1 MGIFPIESLPEH
13 IPWMVPTEVAPRK
26 AAAPPV
32 LSVVAPAYN
41 EEEVILEFCVRLR
54 ECLELLGLTWEIIV
68 VDDGSSDGTR
78 LILLKLA
85 ADDSRIKVVS
95 LQRNCGHQIALHAG
109 IEYATGE
116 YIVTMDSD
124 LQHPPETLAEM
135 LNVAA
140 SRKDVDIVYA
150 LPSNLGQYSLPKRLL
165 DKCYYWLLARLSE
178 TRMIP
183 QANDFRLITRRM
195 QKALLALPERTRYL
209 RGLIP
214 WTGFSFRTI
223 SYQIAPRHSGRSK
236 YNPGRML
243 KLALDG
249 ITSMSS
255 RPLSFALWLGLA
267 VLSAAG
273 FYFGYI
279 IAVLLLNYL
288 RITQL
293 PIEKGWTSLI
303 LVVLMMGGTNL
314 CLLGIAG
321 LYIGKIYDEI
331 KLRPL
336 YYIRDLINLS
346 EKHIL

>member
-1 MGIFPIESLPEH
+1 MNISPVQVFPDF
-13 IPWMVPTEVAPRK
+13 IPWTTPTEAAQTVA
-26 AAAPPV
+26 AVPPV
-32 LSVVAPAYN
+32 LSVVSPAYN
-41 EEEVILEFCVRLR
+41 EEEVIFEFCVRLR
-54 ECLELLGLTWEIIV
+54 ECLEILGLTWEIII
-68 VDDGSSDGTR
+68 VDDGSSDRTR
-78 LILLKLA
+78 MILLKLA
-85 ADDSRIKVVS
+85 CDDARIKVVS

-135 LNVAA
+135 LKLAQ

-195 QKALLALPERTRYL
+195 QNALLALPERTRYL

-214 WTGFSFRTI
+214 WTGFSFATTT
-223 SYQIAPRHSGRSK
+223 YQMAPRHGGRSK
-236 YNPGRML
+236 YNPGRIL

-273 FYFGYI
+273 LYFGYV
-279 IAVLLLNYL
+279 IAVLALNYL
-288 RITQL
+288 GIIQL
-293 PIEKGWTSLI
+293 PLEKGWASLI
-303 LVVLMMGGTNL
+303 LAILMMGGINL
-314 CLLGIAG
+314 CLLGITG

-336 YYIRDLINLS
+336 YYLKDLINLS
-346 EKHIL
+346 EKHTL